1 MFFSSGWGDQ
11 VRCGGYPLKS
21 GHTHP
26 NVQLCLKSVATNPR
40 TTHNQQRF
48 SSLQSSKMYMWS
60 FISLSSRILCQI
72 FLVNTIIV
80 LGAHTT
86 DCWLCLGILAHVTE
100 WQWDFSFSLQIKKPG
115 WGLRKQN
122 WCFFITSV
130 EESTSRVLQGGNPL
144 TSQPVSQDSGCSNS
158 TAPPWCQLP
167 RSWAAAAG
175 AGAGC
180 RLSWIT
186 QGELHIH

>member
-1 MFFSSGWGDQ
+1 MCSQKFRQQYLFHTGWPQLNPNNLKVQSQHLSLIKPFDMFFSSGWGDQ

-72 FLVNTIIV
+72 FLVNTITV

-100 WQWDFSFSLQIKKPG
+100 RQRDFSFSLQIKKPG
-115 WGLRKQN
+115 
-122 WCFFITSV
+122 
-130 EESTSRVLQGGNPL
+130 
-144 TSQPVSQDSGCSNS
+144 
-158 TAPPWCQLP
+158 
-167 RSWAAAAG
+167 
-175 AGAGC
+175 
-180 RLSWIT
+180 
-186 QGELHIH
+186 